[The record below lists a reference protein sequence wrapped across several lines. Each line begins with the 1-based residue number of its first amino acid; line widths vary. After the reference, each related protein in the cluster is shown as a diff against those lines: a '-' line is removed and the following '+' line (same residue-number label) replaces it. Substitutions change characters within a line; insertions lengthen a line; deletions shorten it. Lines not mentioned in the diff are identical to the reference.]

1 MTIAKEPSQRQL
13 RVGEEIRHGLAQII
27 AYQELRDPDLFDVN
41 ITITE
46 VRISPD
52 LKNATAFIIPLGGGD
67 DAAILAALK
76 RASPFLRGRLAKK
89 IKLKH
94 VPRLSFKHDNSFD
107 EASHIDLILRRPEV
121 AKDLDDDILSSD
133 GNDDLNSEN

>member
-1 MTIAKEPSQRQL
+1 MTISKEPSQRQL
-13 RVGEEIRHGLAQII
+13 RVGEEIRHGLAQVM
-27 AYQELRDPDLFDVN
+27 AYQELRDPDFFDVN

-46 VRISPD
+46 VRVSPD

-94 VPRLSFKHDNSFD
+94 VPKLSFKHDNSFD

-121 AKDLDDDILSSD
+121 AKDLDNNVDLSDSI
-133 GNDDLNSEN
+133 DDLNYKN

>member
-1 MTIAKEPSQRQL
+1 MTIAKEPTQRQL
-13 RVGEEIRHGLAQII
+13 RVGEEIRHGLAEVM
-27 AYQELRDPDLFDVN
+27 ARQELRDPDLFDVT

-46 VRISPD
+46 VRVSPD

-67 DAAILAALK
+67 DKLILEALK
-76 RASPFLRGRLAKK
+76 RASPFLRGQIAKQ

-121 AKDLDDDILSSD
+121 ARDLDRLAGASEDD
-133 GNDDLNSEN
+133 ND

>member
-1 MTIAKEPSQRQL
+1 MVASKEPTQRQL
-13 RVGEEIRHGLAQII
+13 RVGEEIRHGLAQVM
-27 AYQELRDPDLFDVN
+27 ARQELRDPELFDVT

-46 VRISPD
+46 VRVSPD

-67 DAAILAALK
+67 DKAILEALK
-76 RASPFLRGRLAKK
+76 RASPFLRGQMARK

-94 VPRLSFKHDNSFD
+94 VPRLSFKYDDSFD

-121 AKDLDDDILSSD
+121 ARDLGDPAALPEDD
-133 GNDDLNSEN
+133 SE

>member
-1 MTIAKEPSQRQL
+1 MVASKEPSQRQL
-13 RVGEEIRHGLAQII
+13 RVGEEIRHGLAQVM
-27 AYQELRDPDLFDVN
+27 ARQEMRDPDLFDLT

-46 VRISPD
+46 VRVSAD

-67 DAAILAALK
+67 DTLVLEALK
-76 RASPFLRGRLAKK
+76 RGSPFLRGQIAKA

-94 VPRLSFKHDNSFD
+94 VPRLSFKHDKSFD

-121 AKDLDDDILSSD
+121 ARDLDKPTDEEQPD
-133 GNDDLNSEN
+133 